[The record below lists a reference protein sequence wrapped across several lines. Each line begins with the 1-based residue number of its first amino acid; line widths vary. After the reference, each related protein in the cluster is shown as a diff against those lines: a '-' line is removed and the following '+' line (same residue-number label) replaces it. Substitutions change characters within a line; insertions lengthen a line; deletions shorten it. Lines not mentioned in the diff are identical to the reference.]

1 MGLLL
6 QLLSASVLLYADGSD
21 FSGQW
26 YRSLNSCQQELHQSL
41 SQSSCVFEIRV
52 TRHGECRAKV
62 LYPLRSDSY
71 FKLPFACQVLKEK
84 NIQVLDQKSGDVIYE
99 GQLKSLS
106 WRPFGET
113 LIVTTAHPLHWFYS
127 R

>member
-6 QLLSASVLLYADGSD
+6 QLLSASVLLYADNSD
-21 FSGQW
+21 FSGRW

-41 SQSSCVFEIRV
+41 YQSSCVFEIHV
-52 TRHGECRAKV
+52 TRHGECRAEV
-62 LYPLRSDSY
+62 FYPLQGDS
-71 FKLPFACQVLKEK
+71 FFRLSLSCFVDDGRV
-84 NIQVLDQKSGDVIYE
+84 IQVSDQKNGEVIYE

-113 LIVTTAHPLHWFYS
+113 LTMKTVHPLHWFYS